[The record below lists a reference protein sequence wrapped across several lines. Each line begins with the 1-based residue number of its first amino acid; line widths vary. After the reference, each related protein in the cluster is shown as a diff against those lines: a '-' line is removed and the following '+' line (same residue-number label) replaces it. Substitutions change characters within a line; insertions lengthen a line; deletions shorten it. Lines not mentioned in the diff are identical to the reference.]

1 MMRKDEISAR
11 KKPSS
16 SLLLFQRNPVMMK
29 RKDQTSLVDL
39 CVENAIDNV
48 KYLGD
53 VSHVDHHLLERTL
66 PHCTLDQ
73 LMHIEKSSEGM
84 DLSPITDKL
93 WKKFFEKQ
101 FGINCTNE
109 VVKKMKGKRVSF
121 TWLQL
126 YEAKVKKMAQA
137 ENEAVDRLAQRYK
150 EEDARKQSRKIKTC
164 TNVPPSKRRF
174 CGDNGPGSNVKSS
187 NIMKKSK
194 KDFLNSFFE
203 VKNITAMKNNC
214 VQKRS
219 SSNSSGI
226 IKPASMCGIG
236 STSKYLTF

>member
-1 MMRKDEISAR
+1 MRRDEVSAR

-16 SLLLFQRNPVMMK
+16 SVLLFQRNPVMMK
-29 RKDQTSLVDL
+29 RKDQTPLVDL
-39 CVENAIDNV
+39 CVEKAIDNV

-53 VSHVDHHLLERTL
+53 VSHVDHHMLERIL

-73 LMHIEKSSEGM
+73 LMHIEKSTQGM
-84 DLSPITDKL
+84 DLSPITDQL
-93 WKKFFEKQ
+93 WRKFFEKQ

-109 VVKKMKGKRVSF
+109 VVKKMKEKRVSF

-126 YEAKVKKMAQA
+126 YEAKVKKVAQT

-164 TNVPPSKRRF
+164 TKLPPSERRF
-174 CGDNGPGSNVKSS
+174 CGDNGSGYNLSVKSS

-194 KDFLNSFFE
+194 KDFLNSLE
-203 VKNITAMKNNC
+203 VKNNTAMK
-214 VQKRS
+214 RR
-219 SSNSSGI
+219 
-226 IKPASMCGIG
+226 GIG

>member
-1 MMRKDEISAR
+1 MMRRDEVSAR

-16 SLLLFQRNPVMMK
+16 SLLLFQGNPVKMK
-29 RKDQTSLVDL
+29 RKDQTPLVDL
-39 CVENAIDNV
+39 CVEKAIDNV

-53 VSHVDHHLLERTL
+53 VSHVDHRMLERIL

-73 LMHIEKSSEGM
+73 LMHIEKSTQGM

-109 VVKKMKGKRVSF
+109 VVKKMKEKRVSF

-126 YEAKVKKMAQA
+126 YEAKVKKVAQA

-164 TNVPPSKRRF
+164 TKLPPSKRRF
-174 CGDNGPGSNVKSS
+174 CGDNG
-187 NIMKKSK
+187 
-194 KDFLNSFFE
+194 
-203 VKNITAMKNNC
+203 
-214 VQKRS
+214 
-219 SSNSSGI
+219 SG
-226 IKPASMCGIG
+226 
-236 STSKYLTF
+236 